1 MTANAAGKVPIIA
14 CVRSAWLFFAQNI
27 RQLAPAAAICAV
39 ISQIG
44 MAVSLL
50 SDPSGQAASSS
61 ILNLIPAM
69 VAGLMFSASVLRK
82 AVRNEFVAPVGLTL
96 GKDETRLL
104 AVGFSITLVAIP
116 LVFVLSIVLLG
127 PILGRIASTPEAME
141 ALAQD
146 PEAMRAAIEQA
157 LGPGGLLALEIGGI
171 LLLCLA
177 LGLIAFMQA
186 ATIGEKRVM
195 VFQALRWTGG
205 NFLRVL
211 AAIILTIA
219 PTVIL
224 TTIIGLA
231 VSPAVT
237 DVATYLLVT
246 TLIAFVGNI
255 FAIPIS
261 ALGAVLYKGLR
272 PADFVAK

>member
-1 MTANAAGKVPIIA
+1 MPDSAAGKVPIIA
-14 CVRSAWLFFAQNI
+14 CVRSAWVFLARNI
-27 RQLAPAAAICAV
+27 RQLAPAAAVCAV

-44 MAVSLL
+44 AAVSLFA
-50 SDPSGQAASSS
+50 DPSGQTTSSS
-61 ILNLIPAM
+61 VLTLVPAI
-69 VAGLMFSASVLRK
+69 VAGLMFSAAVLRK
-82 AVRNEFVAPVGLTL
+82 AIRNEFVAPVGLTL
-96 GKDETRLL
+96 GKDESRLL

-116 LVFVLSIVLLG
+116 LVFVLSIVVLG
-127 PILGRIASTPEAME
+127 PILSRIASTPEALE

-146 PEAMRAAIEQA
+146 PEAMRTAIEEA

-177 LGLIAFMQA
+177 LGLLAFMQA
-186 ATIGEKRVM
+186 ATTGEKRVM

-205 NFLRVL
+205 NVLRVL

-219 PTVIL
+219 PAVIL

-231 VSPAVT
+231 VSPAAT
-237 DVATYLLVT
+237 DVTTYLLVT

-272 PADFVAK
+272 PTDFGAK